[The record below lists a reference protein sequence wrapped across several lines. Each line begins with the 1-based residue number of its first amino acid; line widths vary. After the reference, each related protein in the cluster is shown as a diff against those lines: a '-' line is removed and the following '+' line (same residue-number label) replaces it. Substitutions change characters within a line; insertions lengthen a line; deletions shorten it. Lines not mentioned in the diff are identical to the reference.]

1 MTTSSHTAAE
11 IGPRTCA
18 EELAGEVGRYLEA
31 VELYRHLGCEPRWQT
46 EADEQGICGAAAG
59 PSRREPVLLWPILG
73 S

>member
-1 MTTSSHTAAE
+1 METSSQTVQ

-18 EELAGEVGRYLEA
+18 EQLVAEVGRYLEA

-46 EADEQGICGAAAG
+46 EGDEQGICGAAAG
-59 PSRREPVLLWPILG
+59 PSRREPLLLWPILG